1 MSIEQLMQ
9 KLGCSREEAVAL
21 MRDDEEVDK
30 MPMSEVNSDLSEE
43 QKKAV
48 KKATITGSKKRTAVK
63 RERKIDLEKLALIQI
78 IENALRTVTDLVQD
92 RKNETDLHFSYKG
105 NEYSVKLTK
114 HRPPKKQEVFI
125 TLLR

>member
-48 KKATITGSKKRTAVK
+48 KKATITGSKKRTAVN

-78 IENALRTVTDLVQD
+78 IENALRTVADFVQD
-92 RKNETDLHFSYKG
+92 RKNETDLHFAYKG

-114 HRPPKKQEVFI
+114 HRPPKK
-125 TLLR
+125 